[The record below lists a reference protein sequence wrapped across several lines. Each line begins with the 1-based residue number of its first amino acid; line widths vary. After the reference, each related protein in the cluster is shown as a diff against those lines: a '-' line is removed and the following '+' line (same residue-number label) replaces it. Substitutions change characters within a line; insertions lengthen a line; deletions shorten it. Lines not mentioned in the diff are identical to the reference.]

1 MPSVAQELARHMESG
16 SRVAVVGVFARETPS
31 LGDMGTIL
39 TETLTT
45 ELVPASQ
52 GRFVVL
58 ERRLIHAALQELDFQ
73 TSDLVD
79 QRKAGR
85 AGRFL
90 GANVVISGT
99 ATPRG
104 RKCHVHFRAIQ
115 VESLQILAVAQ
126 TTVDAPDGR
135 TKRISSL
142 PAFWRASKPELLP
155 RVIALVTL
163 VFPICLLTAVFVSAG
178 YRRSADF
185 RENEFVTVV
194 IATGMASIGLAIP
207 AAVLALATGG
217 DSAPFLK
224 GLFSPIG
231 LGGAASTVTLASY
244 LVLRQGRALRLDNP
258 LLWIF
263 CGVIGFPVGALLGS
277 LLFPVALPMAYRVA
291 SGTLF

>member
-1 MPSVAQELARHMESG
+1 MPFVAQELAQHMESG
-16 SRVAVVGVFARETPS
+16 SRVAVVGVFERETHS

-45 ELVPASQ
+45 ELVLASQ

-58 ERRLIHAALQELDFQ
+58 ERWLIHAALQELDFQ

-79 QRKAGR
+79 PRKAVR

-99 ATPRG
+99 VTPLG

-115 VESLQILAVAQ
+115 VESLQILAVAR
-126 TTVDAPDGR
+126 TTVDVPAGR
-135 TKRISSL
+135 TKHITSL

-155 RVIALVTL
+155 RVIALATL
-163 VFPICLLTAVFVSAG
+163 VFPICLLTAVVMSAG
-178 YRRSADF
+178 YRRSADD
-185 RENEFVTVV
+185 REDEFVRII
-194 IATGMASIGLAIP
+194 IATGMASLGLAIP
-207 AAVLALATGG
+207 GGVLALATEG
-217 DSAPFLK
+217 DSAPFLE

-231 LGGAASTVTLASY
+231 LGGAASTVALASY
-244 LVLRQGRALRLDNP
+244 LVLRQGRALQLDNP
-258 LLWIF
+258 LWWIF

-291 SGTLF
+291 SGALF